1 MMVTTV
7 LGGVGTNCSLYNTVL
22 GGAGTNWSLY
32 NTVLGGARTNC
43 SLYYT
48 CSLLCV
54 IEQPRVDNSSLGPN
68 RKHLV
73 QLA

>member
-7 LGGVGTNCSLYNTVL
+7 LGGVGTNC
-22 GGAGTNWSLY
+22 SLY

-68 RKHLV
+68 RKHLD